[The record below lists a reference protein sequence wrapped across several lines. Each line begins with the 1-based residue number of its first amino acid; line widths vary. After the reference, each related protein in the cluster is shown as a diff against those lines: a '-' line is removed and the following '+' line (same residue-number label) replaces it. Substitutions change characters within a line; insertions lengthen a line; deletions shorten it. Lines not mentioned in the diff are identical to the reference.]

1 MRARTGAGRGRI
13 AARGIIG
20 AGVLALALAG
30 CSSGPSSDPT
40 SSPDAG
46 SSDAGSSD
54 AVGIVGVWGD
64 SDTRD
69 APSLVFAEDGSVSG
83 TDGCNRLVGSWTA
96 DGDTVDFAPLASTR
110 MACDGVDT
118 WLSNGVSGTWDETSL
133 VVVDE
138 SGAEIGT
145 LERSE

>member
-1 MRARTGAGRGRI
+1 MRTRTGIARGRI

-40 SSPDAG
+40 STTSP
-46 SSDAGSSD
+46 DAGSSD

-69 APSLVFAEDGSVSG
+69 APSLVFAEDGSVTG

-118 WLSNGVSGTWDETSL
+118 WLSNGVSGTWDEASL

>member
-1 MRARTGAGRGRI
+1 MRARTGVGRGRI

-40 SSPDAG
+40 SSP
-46 SSDAGSSD
+46 DAGSSD